1 MGQCVLVRR
10 PVPSSS
16 SRGVSPPVPCP
27 AVATLLRI
35 RRLDPTIWLRF
46 LGCPV
51 FSRFVRF
58 NRRPTRTLVRVK
70 ISMTTKRFSFLSFF
84 SLLSR
89 SHFPALAFCSRKTP
103 KMEKKRKKRR
113 KFETVS
119 EPDGRRTTAGSRAFR
134 RTSVVIIRRP
144 SVIRFTSLVAVKTDR
159 IKNNSGHRTPK
170 RNKESW
176 TVEEI
181 PIKCNGTKMSKG
193 HTQKK
198 KKQYR
203 AVHSSWPANLDSL
216 DNCRT
221 LFFSGFLP

>member
-1 MGQCVLVRR
+1 M
-10 PVPSSS
+10 
-16 SRGVSPPVPCP
+16 
-27 AVATLLRI
+27 
-35 RRLDPTIWLRF
+35 
-46 LGCPV
+46 
-51 FSRFVRF
+51 
-58 NRRPTRTLVRVK
+58 
-70 ISMTTKRFSFLSFF
+70 
-84 SLLSR
+84 
-89 SHFPALAFCSRKTP
+89 
-103 KMEKKRKKRR
+103 
-113 KFETVS
+113 S

-198 KKQYR
+198 TIPCCTQLLTGQPWLSR
-203 AVHSSWPANLDSL
+203 QLSNSFLFWLLALILATILFCFFPPV
-216 DNCRT
+216 
-221 LFFSGFLP
+221 LFFIVFSANIVWLMNFVENDESCATIRLKITDSPWGCVFRSANWLPTWPKNTRPLH